1 MDSSQEDSNISFTIT
16 STLIKILKVLVG
28 SSIAFE
34 DIDKINRG
42 VIDIVSGLVVSQNFD
57 DTNSLE
63 QVSIQTDAEG
73 IYTLT
78 TSKINIFSKNIFNLF
93 NNASLIN
100 RPREIYIRNLNNFSE
115 RFGDA
120 AKFKQFIDC
129 IYDRESSQLLFLRI
143 SSIPIR
149 EQVKEE
155 ISNSLTLVQESSSHS
170 PLPIKVRF
178 VGQFTESQKDAFQIA
193 ADRWGQ
199 IIQGNLPKVR
209 VHGEVIDGVVINAA
223 GVFLDGEGKQ
233 LAQAGP
239 IDLRPHSLLPVTG
252 IMEFDIDDLAQVER
266 EGNLVNLITH
276 EMGHVLGF
284 GSLWKDKGL
293 LRDKGTANPTFIGK
307 NAMREYAKLLGSNI
321 PVPVPVENTGET
333 GVRYGHWRE
342 SDFGNELMSSYLGVD
357 LNPISRVTIAAMED
371 IGYSVSYEI
380 ADSFIT
386 LKGMQIKA
394 RSSDINND
402 YHQR

>member
-1 MDSSQEDSNISFTIT
+1 MDSSQEASNISFTIT

-28 SSIAFE
+28 SSITFE

-42 VIDIVSGLVVSQNFD
+42 VIDIVSGLVISQNFD
-57 DTNSLE
+57 AANNLG
-63 QVSIQTDAEG
+63 QVSIQTNTEG
-73 IYTLT
+73 IYTLK
-78 TSKINIFSKNIFNLF
+78 TSEINIFSNKIFNLF
-93 NNASLIN
+93 NNAYLIN
-100 RPREIYIRNLNNFSE
+100 RPREISIKNLGDFSE
-115 RFGDA
+115 RFRDA
-120 AKFKQFIDC
+120 AKYKQFIDC
-129 IYDRESSQLLFLRI
+129 IYDRDLNQLLFLRI
-143 SSIPIR
+143 SSTPLR
-149 EQVKEE
+149 EGVNEE
-155 ISNSLTLVQESSSHS
+155 ISNSHTLVQESSSHI
-170 PLPIKVRF
+170 PLPITVRF
-178 VGQFTESQKDAFQIA
+178 VGQFTENQKTAFQIA
-193 ADRWGQ
+193 AEQWGQ
-199 IIQGNLPKVR
+199 ILQGNLPKVEL
-209 VHGEVIDGVVINAA
+209 HGEVIDGVVINAA

-239 IDLRPHSLLPVTG
+239 IDLRSNSLLPATG

-293 LRDKGTANPTFIGK
+293 LRDQGTANPTFIGK

-321 PVPVPVENTGET
+321 PVPVPVENTGGT